1 VIFATVAGHLA
12 ATGEVEEVIGAV
24 PALDDVEPFVDL
36 APQRQVVQI
45 ACEEDRLDRAA
56 QLRQRLVG
64 RMLDIL
70 AGEAPQDGLGLG
82 RAELSTT

>member
-36 APQRQVVQI
+36 APQR
-45 ACEEDRLDRAA
+45 DFSP
-56 QLRQRLVG
+56 G
-64 RMLDIL
+64 
-70 AGEAPQDGLGLG
+70 
-82 RAELSTT
+82 